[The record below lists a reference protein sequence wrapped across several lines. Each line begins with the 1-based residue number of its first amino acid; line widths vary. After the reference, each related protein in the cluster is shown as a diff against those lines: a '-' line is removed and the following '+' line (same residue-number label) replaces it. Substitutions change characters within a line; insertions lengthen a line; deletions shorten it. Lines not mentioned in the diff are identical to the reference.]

1 MNHGFEPACNAG
13 RLHPAVA
20 AYAEWP
26 VWRRAGDLLRLAS
39 FRPALH
45 AYCKAMMQPPK
56 MAWPADKFFGQKL
69 RYLVSYALIGQDAR
83 WRRSGGELPTLSS
96 LQRAAHASARQ
107 VSNLVAS
114 LKLGG
119 YVVSVRSSDDRRVVR
134 LQPTMTLSL
143 EIARSPLTFLE
154 ASELIDPP
162 PRPLAKQLRAEGDM
176 LGDWLGCSYDL
187 FLQQDLYFTPFV
199 NIVRLT
205 EQDCGYPVLSAVL
218 SAHYGGGI
226 DKAEPVLLSYG
237 ALAERFRLSRQ
248 HIGNIFNEAERR
260 GCFAVDPGGRTVTVL
275 PDFLWEF
282 ETWAAGQIALYRL
295 IAEQVTRDRCD
306 QVIDVVYHS
315 APQADLGAGPRG
327 CGSKT

>member
-1 MNHGFEPACNAG
+1 MNQGFEPVFNSG
-13 RLHPAVA
+13 RLHPVVDD
-20 AYAEWP
+20 YAESL
-26 VWRRAGDLLRLAS
+26 VWSRAGELIRMAS

-45 AYCKAMMQPPK
+45 AYCRAMMQPPE

-83 WRRSGGELPTLSS
+83 WRRNEGELPTLSS

-119 YVVSVRSSDDRRVVR
+119 YVVAVRSSHDRRVVR
-134 LQPTMTLSL
+134 LQPTMALFL
-143 EIARSPLTFLE
+143 EIARSPLAFLE

-162 PRPLAKQLRAEGDM
+162 RRPLATQLRAEDAT
-176 LGDWLGCSYDL
+176 LGDWLGYSYDL
-187 FLQQDLYFTPFV
+187 FVQQDLYFSPFV

-205 EQDCGYPVLSAVL
+205 EQDCGYPVLTAVL
-218 SAHYGGGI
+218 SAHYGRGV
-226 DKAEPVLLSYG
+226 DKAEPVRLSYG

-248 HIGNIFNEAERR
+248 HIGNIFIEAEKR
-260 GCFAVDPGGRTVTVL
+260 GCFAVDAGGRAVTVM

-295 IAEQVTRDRCD
+295 IAEQVSQD
-306 QVIDVVYHS
+306 QCRRAIDALHRS
-315 APQADLGAGPRG
+315 AAT
-327 CGSKT
+327 S

>member
-1 MNHGFEPACNAG
+1 MNHGIEPACNSG
-13 RLHPAVA
+13 RLHPAVD
-20 AYAEWP
+20 AYAESL
-26 VWRRAGDLLRLAS
+26 VWSRAGDLLRLAS

-45 AYCKAMMQPPK
+45 AYCRTMMQPPE

-83 WRRSGGELPTLSS
+83 WRRSEGELPTLSS

-119 YVVSVRSSDDRRVVR
+119 YVVAIRSSHDRRVVR
-134 LQPTMTLSL
+134 LQPTTALFL

-154 ASELIDPP
+154 ASEVIDPP
-162 PRPLAKQLRAEGDM
+162 RRPLAARLRAEGAM
-176 LGDWLGCSYDL
+176 LGDWLGYSYDL
-187 FLQQDLYFTPFV
+187 FVQQDLYFSPFV

-205 EQDCGYPVLSAVL
+205 EQDCGYPVLAAVL
-218 SAHYGGGI
+218 SAHYGRGI
-226 DKAEPVLLSYG
+226 DNAEPVLLSYG

-248 HIGNIFNEAERR
+248 HIGNIFSEAEGR
-260 GCFAVDPGGRTVTVL
+260 GCFAVDPGGRTVKVM

-295 IAEQVTRDRCD
+295 IAEQVSQD
-306 QVIDVVYHS
+306 
-315 APQADLGAGPRG
+315 
-327 CGSKT
+327 

>member
-1 MNHGFEPACNAG
+1 MNNGFEPACNSG

-26 VWRRAGDLLRLAS
+26 VWSRAGDLLRSAS

-45 AYCKAMMQPPK
+45 AYCRAMMQPPE

-83 WRRSGGELPTLSS
+83 WRRSGGELATLSS

-119 YVVSVRSSDDRRVVR
+119 YVVAIRCSHDRRVVR
-134 LQPTMTLSL
+134 LQPTMTLLL
-143 EIARSPLTFLE
+143 EIARSPLAFLE
-154 ASELIDPP
+154 ASERIDPP
-162 PRPLAKQLRAEGDM
+162 PRPLATQLRVESAM
-176 LGDWLGCSYDL
+176 LGDWLGYSYDL
-187 FLQQDLYFTPFV
+187 FVQQDLYFSPFG

-218 SAHYGGGI
+218 SAHYGGGV
-226 DKAEPVLLSYG
+226 DKADPVLLSYG

-260 GCFAVDPGGRTVTVL
+260 GCFAVDPGGRAVTVM

-295 IAEQVTRDRCD
+295 IANQVSQGRCG
-306 QVIDVVYHS
+306 QAIDAFHRS
-315 APQADLGAGPRG
+315 APQAGLGALPRSG
-327 CGSKT
+327 R